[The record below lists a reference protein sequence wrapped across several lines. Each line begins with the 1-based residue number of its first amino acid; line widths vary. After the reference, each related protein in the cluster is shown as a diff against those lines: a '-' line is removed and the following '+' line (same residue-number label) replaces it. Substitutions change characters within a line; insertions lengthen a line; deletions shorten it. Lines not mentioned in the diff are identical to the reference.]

1 MFEHPYWNPAN
12 VFKKTVQTS
21 LPCEKHASPKTC
33 KLTNIIEKPCVREHS
48 MVSDNYNLDCKFCK
62 RWQCHLCK
70 KMQIDFLDFFGLFLK
85 TQKNYAHVFFI
96 FFEKIKSLWSPW
108 SHHDFFGKSP
118 KDFSFLD
125 IFKMSKNKNPTSY
138 SKYMKNEIWVL
149 KVSNT
154 FSPYMVTR
162 LTTCWIFPYWLA
174 QLIRNL
180 LGTC

>member
-1 MFEHPYWNPAN
+1 MSTLTDSPQIYWKKRFDRPYHAKNMRH
-12 VFKKTVQTS
+12 
-21 LPCEKHASPKTC
+21 LKHASSQIFLRNSGYESILWSRTIIIWFASFVKGDSVTSAKKC
-33 KLTNIIEKPCVREHS
+33 KSIFWT
-48 MVSDNYNLDCKFCK
+48 Y
-62 RWQCHLCK
+62 
-70 KMQIDFLDFFGLFLK
+70 LDFFKKLK
-85 TQKNYAHVFFI
+85 KKYAHVFFN

-149 KVSNT
+149 KASNT
-154 FSPYMVTR
+154 SSPYMVTCSI
-162 LTTCWIFPYWLA
+162 TCWIFPYWLA

-180 LGTC
+180 LGTY